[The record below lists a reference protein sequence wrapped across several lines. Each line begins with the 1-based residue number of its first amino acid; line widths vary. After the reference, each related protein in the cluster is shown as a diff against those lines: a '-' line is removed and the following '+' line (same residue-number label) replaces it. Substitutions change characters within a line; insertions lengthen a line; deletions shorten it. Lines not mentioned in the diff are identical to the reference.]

1 MQVKKLHREI
11 VAYDDNGQPIFGVL
25 VTTGTPKKKSKRIAK
40 SKTKKVTSAE
50 FRRKALADVGIF
62 WG

>member
-1 MQVKKLHREI
+1 MQVKKPHREI

-25 VTTGTPKKKSKRIAK
+25 FTTGAPKKKKRVAK
-40 SKTKKVTSAE
+40 AKTNKVTTPE